1 MAYNLV
7 SLTELTEQFASLPGI
22 GKKTAARLAFH
33 MLTASPEK
41 AKRFANSLISARE
54 KIHFCPVCQALTEA
68 ELCPVC
74 SDTKRDKSV
83 ICVVEEPMDVL
94 AFERAREYNGLY
106 HVLHGTISPLDGIG
120 PDQLKIRELLKRV
133 AEPCVQEVIIAT
145 NPSVEGEATAAY
157 LARMLKTMSVKVSR
171 LGFGIPIG
179 GALEHTDEITLQR
192 AIDGR
197 QEI

>member
-7 SLTELTEQFASLPGI
+7 SLNELTEQFASLPGI

-41 AKRFANSLISARE
+41 AKRFANSLINARE
-54 KIHFCPVCQALTEA
+54 KIHFCSVCQALTEE

-74 SDTKRDKSV
+74 SDKKRDKSV

-133 AEPCVQEVIIAT
+133 AEPEVEEIIIAT

-157 LARMLKTMSVKVSR
+157 LARLLKQMSVKVSR

>member
-133 AEPCVQEVIIAT
+133 AEPSVQEVIIAT

>member
-7 SLTELTEQFASLPGI
+7 SLTELTEQFARLPGI
-22 GKKTAARLAFH
+22 GNKTAARLAFH
-33 MLTASPEK
+33 ILTSPPEK
-41 AKRFANSLISARE
+41 AKKFAESLLTARE
-54 KIHFCPVCQALTEA
+54 KIHFCPVCQALSEQ

-74 SDTKRDKSV
+74 SDTQRDKSV

-94 AFERAREYNGLY
+94 AFERAREYKGMY

-133 AEPCVQEVIIAT
+133 AEPEVKEIILAT
-145 NPSVEGEATAAY
+145 NPTVEGEATASY
-157 LARMLKTMSVKVSR
+157 LARLLKTMSVKVSR

-179 GALEHTDEITLQR
+179 ASLEHTDDVTLQR
-192 AIDGR
+192 ALDGR
-197 QEI
+197 QEL